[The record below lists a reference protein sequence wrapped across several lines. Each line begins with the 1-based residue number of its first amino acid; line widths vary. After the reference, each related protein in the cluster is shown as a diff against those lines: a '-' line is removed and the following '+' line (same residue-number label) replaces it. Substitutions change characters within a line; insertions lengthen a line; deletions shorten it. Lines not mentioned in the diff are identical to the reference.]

1 MDGRAQ
7 SQVIGLSRATA
18 YPASITLSRPSLIVA
33 LDLPD
38 LEAAERMVERLRPA
52 VEWFK
57 VGSMLFTAAGPD
69 AVRMVK
75 AAGANVFLDL
85 KFHDIPQT
93 IAGGVTAAARL
104 GAALVTVHCA
114 AGPAGLQAAA
124 RAARDAAAGVRVLGV
139 TRLTSEGGRLSRA
152 VLAAAAQAHDAGLD
166 GVTAAVRDARA
177 IKARFGPGFVVLAP
191 GIRPAGQGANDQV
204 RIATPAQAVRAGA
217 DYLVVG
223 RPVTSAPDPHAAA
236 SAVLAEIARATRRA
250 HAPAARPRASRS

>member
-1 MDGRAQ
+1 
-7 SQVIGLSRATA
+7 
-18 YPASITLSRPSLIVA
+18 
-33 LDLPD
+33 
-38 LEAAERMVERLRPA
+38 MVERLRPA

-57 VGSMLFTAAGPD
+57 VGSVLFTVAGPD

-124 RAARDAAAGVRVLGV
+124 SAARDAAAGVRVLGV

-152 VLAAAAQAHDAGLD
+152 VIAAAAQAHDAGLD

-177 IKARFGPGFVVLAP
+177 IKTRFGPGFFVLTP

-204 RIATPAQAVRAGA
+204 RIATPAEAVRAGA
-217 DYLVVG
+217 DYLVIG
-223 RPVTSAPDPHAAA
+223 RPVTSAQDPHAAA

-250 HAPAARPRASRS
+250 HAPAARPGASRS

>member
-1 MDGRAQ
+1 M
-7 SQVIGLSRATA
+7 
-18 YPASITLSRPSLIVA
+18 IVA

-38 LEAAERMVERLRPA
+38 LEAAGRMVERLRPA

-93 IAGGVTAAARL
+93 IAGGVTSAARL

-114 AGPAGLQAAA
+114 AGPAGLRAAA
-124 RAARDAAAGVRVLGV
+124 SAARDAAAGVRILGV

-177 IKARFGPGFVVLAP
+177 IKTRFGPGFFVLAP

-223 RPVTSAPDPHAAA
+223 RPVTLAPDPHAAA
-236 SAVLAEIARATRRA
+236 LAVLAEIMRAARRA
-250 HAPAARPRASRS
+250 HAPAARARAARS